1 MASGPATPSTE
12 KRSTSISARADWIDD
27 PATRQVQSDYIAA
40 PSELYRL
47 ATMQILTPYHHYS
60 TASNAPRTSVEQLE
74 QQVVALLLSSTVD
87 DAHRESSVC
96 FELKHSSAVTQ
107 FSRLLARQRSLPVDV
122 CAAGGLLHDIY
133 VVVEGGY
140 ADHAHLGTPIARS
153 MMEAVGGFQDSE
165 IKDAESIVWN
175 HSDKHLTSDDPFA
188 EFGKD
193 VDVLDAFLYPGAFD
207 WYLANKPLATFFFY
221 LSRAKRVWADLGV
234 PAEPGFEMLD
244 DFNDDWLNAST
255 TIDSTEGS
263 LTPTR
268 TTPPLL
274 LTLENDGWRARYAAD
289 SWTRSTESSP
299 GRARRYVASV
309 SNKILADTQPK
320 IDTRAMM
327 VWPAINRIEIIDG
340 STHAM
345 QRLHDLLPDGPID
358 QQLVGTDK

>member
-1 MASGPATPSTE
+1 
-12 KRSTSISARADWIDD
+12 
-27 PATRQVQSDYIAA
+27 
-40 PSELYRL
+40 
-47 ATMQILTPYHHYS
+47 MQILAPYHHYS

-87 DAHRESSVC
+87 DAHRESSIC

-133 VVVEGGY
+133 VIVEGGY
-140 ADHAHLGTPIARS
+140 SDHAHLGAPIARS
-153 MMEAVGGFQDSE
+153 MMTAVGGFQESE

-221 LSRAKRVWADLGV
+221 LLRAKRVWADLGV
-234 PAEPGFEMLD
+234 PAEPGFDMLD
-244 DFNDDWLNAST
+244 DFDDNWLNAST
-255 TIDSTEGS
+255 AIDSAAGS
-263 LTPTR
+263 LDLSR

-274 LTLENDGWRARYAAD
+274 LTREKDEWHARYAANT
-289 SWTRSTESSP
+289 WTRSTESSP
-299 GRARRYVASV
+299 GRTRQYVASV
-309 SNKILADTQPK
+309 SNKILNDTQPS

-340 STHAM
+340 SSHAM
-345 QRLHDLLPDGPID
+345 RRLRDLLPHGPIY
-358 QQLVGTDK
+358 QQLVDSDK